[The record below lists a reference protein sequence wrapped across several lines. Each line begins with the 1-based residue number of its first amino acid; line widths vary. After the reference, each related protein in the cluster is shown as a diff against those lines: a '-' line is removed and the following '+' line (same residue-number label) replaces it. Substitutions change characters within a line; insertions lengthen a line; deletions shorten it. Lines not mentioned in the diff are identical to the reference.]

1 MKLNTKLEDVRH
13 IVGSC
18 LKCACCTYG
27 GWPDYFIVC
36 PLYAREK
43 SYTASL
49 GGIAYVVRALLESKI
64 DYSLEVAHLA
74 FTCAGCGACDKLCYV
89 LSCNKAK
96 VSPLDLVRLLRAEL
110 VKKGLIPE
118 GRIKEIYNQVIKTGD
133 YVGAGQGI
141 TLKLPDRI
149 RDEKADTVLF
159 AECFHTKGQKK
170 IFDSATRL
178 LEKIG
183 KPVSLFSE
191 KGCCG
196 SMLYDLG
203 FLDQVGPIVEE
214 TWKKMK
220 KLKAKEFIFINPHCQ
235 EFIANRYQK
244 ILSEYNGI
252 KAGHLSELLLDSFS
266 KGKLKSKKME
276 KVKVSYHDP
285 CFLGRGLGIYEPPRK
300 VLSFLDRVELV
311 EMERNRENSFCCGAR
326 GLSDYFPNFSEE
338 TAKERINE
346 FKETKADLLITACPY
361 CKGIFQGVFG
371 REKERVKDLIEFI
384 DERTK

>member
-1 MKLNTKLEDVRH
+1 MKLNTKLEDVRD
-13 IVGSC
+13 ITGSC
-18 LKCACCTYG
+18 LKCAVCTYG
-27 GWPDYFIVC
+27 GWPDYFVLC

-43 SYTASL
+43 SYAASL
-49 GGIAYVVRALLESKI
+49 GGIVYVVRALLNGNI
-64 DYSLEVAHLA
+64 DYSSDVADLA

-96 VSPLDLVRLLRAEL
+96 VSPSDVVRLLRAEL
-110 VKKGLIPE
+110 VKKGWIPE
-118 GRIKEIYNQVIKTGD
+118 GKIKEIYNQVTKTGD
-133 YVGAGQGI
+133 YVGAGQEA

-159 AECFHTKGQKK
+159 AECFHTKEQSK

-196 SMLYDLG
+196 STLYDLG
-203 FLDQVGPIVEE
+203 FWDQVGPIVEE
-214 TWKKMK
+214 TWEKMK

-244 ILSEYNGI
+244 ILSDYNGI
-252 KAGHLSELLLDSFS
+252 KTRHLSELLLDSFS
-266 KGKLKSKKME
+266 RGKLKSKKKE

-285 CFLGRGLGIYEPPRK
+285 CYLGRGLGIYEPPRK
-300 VLSFLDRVELV
+300 LLSYLDRVELV
-311 EMERNRENSFCCGAR
+311 EMKRNRENSFCCGAR
-326 GLSDYFPNFSEE
+326 GLGDYFTDFSEE

-346 FKETKADLLITACPY
+346 FLETKADLLITACPY
-361 CKGIFQGVFG
+361 CKEVFQRTLGSKQG
-371 REKERVKDLIEFI
+371 RVMDLFEVV